1 MRRHIV
7 TLTVTVTL
15 IVGAFVAT
23 LLSDNRPELGLDLQG
38 GISVV
43 LFPVEGS
50 DLSALDTATDIIRNR
65 VDALGVVEPE
75 VIRQGDTIVIDLPGA
90 KDRDEALAVVGRT
103 AELRFRPVMDY
114 LPPEGAAV
122 TPDVPGDTPEE
133 TAPGATTTT
142 PGAATTTP
150 ATTTETTAPPEPE
163 TTAGDGATGAP
174 RTVSTANV
182 ASVRPAQETP
192 TTTTPP
198 TTAPVP
204 GETVPA
210 GEVPGGEAPGG
221 EVPPSTVAPDATCE
235 DVLTSR
241 EDDVAD
247 QVVWLPELPEGDEP
261 VGCFMLGPAVLTG
274 KSVQSA
280 GSSYQSGAGYTVD
293 LTFKGDDFVEKVA
306 VPYVGREVA
315 IVLDGVVY
323 SAPTIN
329 EGITGR
335 EVQITGSFTGGE
347 AEDLALVLR
356 YGSLPVQFDEAEQ
369 TVQSISPSLG
379 KDQLRAG
386 VIAGIIGIALV
397 ALYMVLY
404 YRLLGL
410 VVWFG
415 VGLTALIFF
424 SLVSLLSA
432 GLGLTLTL
440 AGVTGVIVSVGVT
453 VDSYVVYFERLKDEV
468 RTGKTVRS
476 SIDVGFRRSFR
487 TIVAADLVSLLGATV
502 LYLLATG
509 SVRGFAFFLAISTII
524 DLFISYFV
532 MWPTVALIARQ
543 PRLVRLPGVGI
554 AAGLDVREA
563 RA

>member
-1 MRRHIV
+1 MRRHFV

-50 DLSALDTATDIIRNR
+50 DLSALDTATEIIRNR

-75 VIRQGDTIVIDLPGA
+75 VNRQGDTIVIDLPGA
-90 KDRDEALAVVGRT
+90 KDRDEALEVVGRT
-103 AELRFRPVMDY
+103 AELRFRPVMGY

-142 PGAATTTP
+142 PGAPTTTAPDTATTT
-150 ATTTETTAPPEPE
+150 ATTAPA
-163 TTAGDGATGAP
+163 AGDDATGAP
-174 RTVSTANV
+174 RTISTANV

-192 TTTTPP
+192 TTTTAPT
-198 TTAPVP
+198 TTAPGDSVP
-204 GETVPA
+204 E
-210 GEVPGGEAPGG
+210 GEAPS
-221 EVPPSTVAPDATCE
+221 EVPPSTVAPDATCS
-235 DVLTSR
+235 DLLTPR

-247 QVVWLPELPEGDEP
+247 APVWLPELTEDDEP
-261 VGCFMLGPAVLTG
+261 AGCYMLGPAALTG

-280 GSSYQSGAGYTVD
+280 DTSYQSGVGYTVD

-306 VPYVGREVA
+306 VPYVNQQVA

-329 EGITGR
+329 PGITGR

-347 AEDLALVLR
+347 AQDLALVLR

-410 VVWFG
+410 VVWLG

-424 SLVSLLSA
+424 SLVSFLSER
-432 GLGLTLTL
+432 LGLTLTL

-509 SVRGFAFFLAISTII
+509 SVRGFAFFLALSTII

-532 MWPTVALIARQ
+532 MWPAVALIARQ

-554 AAGLDVREA
+554 AAGLDVQGA
-563 RA
+563 QA